1 MKKSLII
8 VVLALMTSMAKAQT
22 DEDKQTD
29 RLEASSMLKYRRG
42 VEYIKNTIETFRYEG
57 NLEAKEWLTEA
68 HQPKLSSEATT
79 EDEQKERRRI
89 WDAYYEKKDRI
100 YDTCPEHD
108 YLFVVLPPNE
118 GPIALTYDV
127 KDTALV
133 LLKCYDVHP
142 NYPTLGK
149 SEVKSFKMKVDV
161 AAYDS
166 IQRLHLLAVYT
177 AVHMNPKANASLID
191 TYVVR
196 NPNMPIPIMPSFFDH
211 RTMSFHFVWGQ
222 QTGDLYARSHNSE
235 SPTAKKLIETF
246 YGICGSVAHQ
256 DHEGLRSL
264 MPTVNELLTRYRA
277 LILPDVLVDE
287 WTDERFR
294 QIYQRTITNELRL
307 RLRQTSH

>member
-1 MKKSLII
+1 MKKSMII
-8 VVLALMTSMAKAQT
+8 AVLAIIASMATAQT
-22 DEDKQTD
+22 NEGWQTD
-29 RLEASSMLKYRRG
+29 RLEASSMLKYRKG
-42 VEYIKNTIETFRYEG
+42 AAYIIDCIETFRYEG

-68 HQPKLSSEATT
+68 HAHGSSNHA
-79 EDEQKERRRI
+79 
-89 WDAYYEKKDRI
+89 
-100 YDTCPEHD
+100 DTFPEHNH
-108 YLFVVLPPNE
+108 LFVVMAPDD

-149 SEVKSFKMKVDV
+149 SKVKSYKMKVDV
-161 AAYDS
+161 ATYDS

-177 AVHMNPKANASLID
+177 AVHMDPTPNSSLID

-196 NPNMPIPIMPSFFDH
+196 DPNKPIPVMPSFFDH

-256 DHEGLRSL
+256 DNETLQSL
-264 MPTVNELLTRYRA
+264 MPTVNELLTHYRS
-277 LILPDVLVDE
+277 LLLPGVVVEE
-287 WTDERFR
+287 WTDERYR
-294 QIYQRTITNELRL
+294 
-307 RLRQTSH
+307 

>member
-1 MKKSLII
+1 MEIFSEI
-8 VVLALMTSMAKAQT
+8 
-22 DEDKQTD
+22 ED
-29 RLEASSMLKYRRG
+29 
-42 VEYIKNTIETFRYEG
+42 VP
-57 NLEAKEWLTEA
+57 
-68 HQPKLSSEATT
+68 QPKLSSEATT
-79 EDEQKERRRI
+79 EEEQKERHRI
-89 WDAYYEKKDRI
+89 WEAYYEKKDRI

-222 QTGDLYARSHNSE
+222 QTGDLYADR
-235 SPTAKKLIETF
+235 K
-246 YGICGSVAHQ
+246 SV
-256 DHEGLRSL
+256 
-264 MPTVNELLTRYRA
+264 V
-277 LILPDVLVDE
+277 
-287 WTDERFR
+287 
-294 QIYQRTITNELRL
+294 
-307 RLRQTSH
+307 